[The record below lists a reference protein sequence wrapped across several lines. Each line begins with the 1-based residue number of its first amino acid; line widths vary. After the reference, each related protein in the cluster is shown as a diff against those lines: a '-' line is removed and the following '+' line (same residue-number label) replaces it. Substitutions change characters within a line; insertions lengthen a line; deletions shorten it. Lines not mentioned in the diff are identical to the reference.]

1 MAFKPLGPSER
12 ASIEA
17 QVLMKAGVELAIAEI
32 ASGEEGV
39 AATMAIMNA
48 QALADALP
56 ELKATLEGLPE
67 GTFEQAAVQ
76 NTTAAAVAAVVDAFP
91 EATVVQQQAPR
102 TYAAG
107 ESKYIDDEAYGE
119 VNKIFLYERSQGIQY
134 GSQQSAF
141 MCNQAVRKLFAAG
154 TRQFP
159 ADYFVE
165 SMRGSDIPTT
175 KNGKC
180 GLGDFKIK
188 RGLTVNPDGS
198 YVVAQADG
206 NHPLANKSGYFG
218 GLVKH
223 SPFTW
228 GDRPEAIDPQGW
240 LGAINA

>member
-17 QVLMKAGVELAIAEI
+17 QVLIKAGTDLAIAEI

-39 AATMAIMNA
+39 AATMAIQNA
-48 QALADALP
+48 EALADALP
-56 ELKATLEGLPE
+56 ALKSRLEGHINSGASIE
-67 GTFEQAAVQ
+67 DA
-76 NTTAAAVAAVVDAFP
+76 TAAAVATVVEAFP
-91 EATVVQQQAPR
+91 EATVEQQPVKP
-102 TYAAG
+102 TFSAG
-107 ESKYIDDEAYGE
+107 ESKYIDDAQYAE
-119 VNKIFLYERSQGIQY
+119 VNKVFMYERSQGIVY

-141 MCNQAVRKLFAAG
+141 MDNQAIRKLFAEG
-154 TRQFP
+154 TKQYP

-165 SMRGSDIPTT
+165 SMRGQNIPIT

-180 GLGDFKIK
+180 ALGDFKIK
-188 RGLTVNPDGS
+188 RGLTMNADGT
-198 YVVAQADG
+198 YVLLQSEG

-228 GDRPEAIDPQGW
+228 GDRPTAIDPQGW
-240 LGAINA
+240 LANTNA

>member
-17 QVLMKAGVELAIAEI
+17 QVLIKAGTDLAIAEL
-32 ASGEEGV
+32 AAGEQGV

-56 ELKATLEGLPE
+56 ELKTSLEAHISGASVE
-67 GTFEQAAVQ
+67 NA
-76 NTTAAAVAAVVDAFP
+76 TAAAVATVVDAFP
-91 EATVVQQQAPR
+91 EATVVQQTAKP
-102 TYAAG
+102 TFTAG
-107 ESKYIDDEAYGE
+107 ESQYIDDESYAE
-119 VNKIFLYERSQGIQY
+119 INKIFIYERSQGIQY
-134 GSQQSAF
+134 GSMQSAF
-141 MCNQAVRKLFAAG
+141 MDNQAIRKLFAAG
-154 TRQFP
+154 HRQFP

-165 SMRGSDIPTT
+165 SMRGSDIPLT

-180 GLGDFKIK
+180 RLGDFKIK
-188 RGLTVNPDGS
+188 RGLSMNQDGS
-198 YVVAQADG
+198 YALGQSEG

-240 LGAINA
+240 LSKIDA